1 MTFEPDIVV
10 SWDISEK
17 DLSTIT
23 ITSIKYDPKV
33 KHLVG
38 TVIDVIQGET
48 SGAISLNQT
57 MARHVIQ
64 ERMKEL
70 QQEVEKNNEMECK
83 RNNDIKH

>member
-17 DLSTIT
+17 DLPTIT
-23 ITSIKYDPKV
+23 ITSIEYDPKA

-38 TVIDVIQGET
+38 TIIDVIQGET
-48 SGAISLNQT
+48 CGAISVNQT

-64 ERMKEL
+64 EQMKKWE
-70 QQEVEKNNEMECK
+70 QEVEKNNDE
-83 RNNDIKH
+83 